1 MNHISI
7 KHAAVL
13 ASTIESQLDSSEES
27 RLFKKLYTILLVAR
41 DPNNN
46 CSEVA
51 RLLGVSPHTVARWV
65 RRVCTKNGFD
75 LTRLQDKII
84 PGRPRRL
91 NENQLS
97 IIKDVIGETSEQRG
111 LQPKKWTGDLLSN
124 YIKREFGVD
133 IQVRQCQKLLV
144 KLRAQKKSIES
155 H

>member
-1 MNHISI
+1 MHHISI
-7 KHAAVL
+7 KNAAVL

-75 LTRLQDKII
+75 LTRLYDKII
-84 PGRPRRL
+84 PGRPGRL

-97 IIKDVIGETSEQRG
+97 IIIDVIGRA
-111 LQPKKWTGDLLSN
+111 PKEKGFQITKWTGKLLSD
-124 YIKREFGVD
+124 YIKREFD
-133 IQVRQCQKLLV
+133 ID
-144 KLRAQKKSIES
+144 I
-155 H
+155 